1 MLTSNSEKRKNGCHT
16 HLPPQ
21 QRPQAHRPAL
31 KVRGA
36 QAALGASVPTTRDGH
51 PQLPGEPGR
60 TLSRGTGLLSL
71 EQEEVSFSTTLS
83 SSSVLTR
90 ENLLESFLLIHSL
103 AFFFFF
109 SSNSSSWKNRLGT
122 GQLCGSLSPAPNER
136 LRFHCC
142 SLREGSI
149 HPTRRV
155 KERSL
160 VDDGKSG
167 VCERGAPCQE
177 ARAKH
182 QGSSAGEGA
191 LQSPHPRPSWL
202 ES

>member
-1 MLTSNSEKRKNGCHT
+1 MLTSNSEKRKNGRHT

-103 AFFFFF
+103 AFFFLLPTVLHGRTDWELASCVGPCLPPQMRDCGF
-109 SSNSSSWKNRLGT
+109 T
-122 GQLCGSLSPAPNER
+122 VVLC
-136 LRFHCC
+136 
-142 SLREGSI
+142 
-149 HPTRRV
+149 RR
-155 KERSL
+155 S
-160 VDDGKSG
+160 
-167 VCERGAPCQE
+167 
-177 ARAKH
+177 
-182 QGSSAGEGA
+182 
-191 LQSPHPRPSWL
+191 
-202 ES
+202 